1 MLKRTLYLLLIFS
14 LLGVIEPARADI
26 EAPQP
31 IIGTIRTGIEQAKEV
46 QEEIDSLQTEIR
58 SAAEGIAGPIKET
71 VNTVNDVK
79 DQTTSAIKEGQEA
92 VNSAKDA
99 AQNAV
104 KDPTSALSSQG
115 AQIPNFLSSVDTYD
129 TEALSSAV
137 QKNYFMQRPK
147 STTTTSNNNSE
158 TIETSSSSEE
168 TTDLTELQKAQEEK
182 VEIHLH
188 DIIYALTEEIENAM
202 KGMMKPVEQETI
214 LGQAEV
220 RQIFTFSKVGTIAGC
235 YVTEGSIKRG
245 AQCRIIRNGVVI
257 YTSKI
262 KSLRREKDDASEVKK
277 GFECGIT
284 IENYND
290 EKEEDII
297 EAFEVRLVERQ

>member
-31 IIGTIRTGIEQAKEV
+31 VIGIIRTGIEQAKEV

-158 TIETSSSSEE
+158 TTETSSSSEE

-182 VEIHLH
+182 MDEIMRENWARLYAAAFTSRTNLSKENQEEKNKENTR
-188 DIIYALTEEIENAM
+188 DIIQATKDKVMQMTKRFQEIVLLNAM
-202 KGMMKPVEQETI
+202 DFEFKASQ
-214 LGQAEV
+214 QA
-220 RQIFTFSKVGTIAGC
+220 RQFTYA
-235 YVTEGSIKRG
+235 E
-245 AQCRIIRNGVVI
+245 
-257 YTSKI
+257 
-262 KSLRREKDDASEVKK
+262 E
-277 GFECGIT
+277 
-284 IENYND
+284 
-290 EKEEDII
+290 EED
-297 EAFEVRLVERQ
+297 E

>member
-1 MLKRTLYLLLIFS
+1 MKKMQCEVCGSTDIKKVDDSIFECQS
-14 LLGVIEPARADI
+14 CGVQYD
-26 EAPQP
+26 
-31 IIGTIRTGIEQAKEV
+31 KSEV
-46 QEEIDSLQTEIR
+46 QKLLVELTGEVKIDR
-58 SAAEGIAGPIKET
+58 S
-71 VNTVNDVK
+71 
-79 DQTTSAIKEGQEA
+79 
-92 VNSAKDA
+92 
-99 AQNAV
+99 
-104 KDPTSALSSQG
+104 
-115 AQIPNFLSSVDTYD
+115 
-129 TEALSSAV
+129 
-137 QKNYFMQRPK
+137 
-147 STTTTSNNNSE
+147 
-158 TIETSSSSEE
+158 
-168 TTDLTELQKAQEEK
+168 
-182 VEIHLH
+182 
-188 DIIYALTEEIENAM
+188 EEIENAM